1 MTMRRRELVAGL
13 LGGGLVLGGGA
24 VALTGGPSLSDDDD
38 LSEGNDP
45 IEIEAIEA
53 RGSEPGTLTVPDDE
67 EATVLTFFATTCES
81 CAEKMPHLAEAA
93 ATFETE
99 PVNFISVTSE
109 PVGDNVP
116 ESAVVEWFEDHDGDW
131 TVAHDSGSELSV
143 AYDGIPYPKTAVV
156 DTEGRVWW
164 EHTGTA
170 TTDELVSGIEGALED
185 ADEHT
190 DA

>member
-1 MTMRRRELVAGL
+1 MRRRELVAGL
-13 LGGGLVLGGGA
+13 LGGGLLLGGGA
-24 VALTGGPSLSDDDD
+24 VALTDGPSLFDDD
-38 LSEGNDP
+38 LPEGNDP

-53 RGSEPGTLTVPDDE
+53 RGSEAGTRTVPDDE

-81 CAEKMPHLAEAA
+81 CAEKMPNLAEAA
-93 ATFETE
+93 TTLEAE
-99 PVNFISVTSE
+99 PINFVSVTAE

-116 ESAVVEWFEDHDGDW
+116 ESAVVEWFEDHGGDW

-156 DTEGRVWW
+156 DTAGRVWW

-185 ADEHT
+185 AAEHT